1 MVGIEFGI
9 GRSGGVSSLFF
20 FVVVVVVVVVFFW
33 FGGGGGEVG
42 FVAVRLGQRGWFPGG
57 TMVLLSGCLVT
68 CFFPKECFCL

>member
-33 FGGGGGEVG
+33 FGGGGGGGGVCCG
-42 FVAVRLGQRGWFPGG
+42 AVRATGMVSRWNYGSAQRMFGY
-57 TMVLLSGCLVT
+57 L
-68 CFFPKECFCL
+68 FFS